1 MKYGFTTGSCAA
13 AASGAA
19 AYMLLTGKT
28 KTDITVETPSGRIFK
43 AAILDIK
50 RSENSVSCAVRKTA
64 GDDPDITDG
73 ALIYSEVSIRES
85 GFSIDGGKGV
95 GRVTRPGLDQPV
107 GAAAINSTPRRMIF
121 QAVDSVRRAL
131 DQPGGL
137 LITISVPGGQ
147 ESAKKTF
154 NPHLGIE
161 GGISILGT
169 SGIVEP
175 MSVQA
180 LVDTLALELRQA
192 AASGARRLIL
202 TPGNY
207 GMEFLGS
214 GALDLPPEVP
224 IVRCSNF
231 VGEALDS
238 ARLEGFQDI
247 LLVGHIG
254 KFVKLAAGIFNT
266 HSRQADG
273 RGEIFCAHAA
283 LCGADRETARALM
296 DSATADRCL
305 EILQERRLQEPV
317 LASLLG
323 AIQVRLDRRTAEGAR
338 AGAVL
343 FSNQYGPLGMTQ
355 GAKEILTAWKQ
366 NT

>member
-107 GAAAINSTPRRMIF
+107 GAAAINRVPREMIEKKVSEVCSF
-121 QAVDSVRRAL
+121 TGYS
-131 DQPGGL
+131 GGL
-137 LITISVPGGQ
+137 KIIISVPEG
-147 ESAKKTF
+147 ERLAEKTF
-154 NPHLGIE
+154 NPKLGIA

-175 MSVQA
+175 MSERA
-180 LVDTLALELRQA
+180 FIETIRLELRQKRA
-192 AASGARRLIL
+192 EGERRAVIS
-202 TPGNY
+202 PGNY
-207 GMEFLGS
+207 GREFMKKSYGFD
-214 GALDLPPEVP
+214 LDRSVK
-224 IVRCSNF
+224 CGNF
-231 VGEALDS
+231 IGLTVDMAKE
-238 ARLEGFQDI
+238 EGFGEL

-254 KFVKLAAGIFNT
+254 KLIKVAGGIMNT
-266 HSRQADG
+266 HSREADC
-273 RGEIFCAHAA
+273 RMEILASLGL
-283 LCGADRETARALM
+283 LCGADGGTARSILRCALT
-296 DSATADRCL
+296 DEAV
-305 EILQERRLQEPV
+305 EILDEAGIKQAVMNMAVERICGNLERRTEKMK
-317 LASLLG
+317 
-323 AIQVRLDRRTAEGAR
+323 IECMM
-338 AGAVL
+338 
-343 FSNQYGPLGMTQ
+343 FSNKFGELGKSRE
-355 GAKEILTAWKQ
+355 AEKWFIS
-366 NT
+366 

>member
-107 GAAAINSTPRRMIF
+107 GAAAINRVPREMIEKK
-121 QAVDSVRRAL
+121 VREVCSFTGYS
-131 DQPGGL
+131 GGL
-137 LITISVPGGQ
+137 KIIISVPEG
-147 ESAKKTF
+147 ERLAEKTF
-154 NPHLGIE
+154 NPKLGIA

-175 MSVQA
+175 MSERA
-180 LVDTLALELRQA
+180 FIETIRLELRQKRA
-192 AASGARRLIL
+192 EGERRAVIS
-202 TPGNY
+202 PGNY
-207 GMEFLGS
+207 GREFMKKSYGFD
-214 GALDLPPEVP
+214 LDRSVK
-224 IVRCSNF
+224 CGNF
-231 VGEALDS
+231 IGLTVDMAKE
-238 ARLEGFQDI
+238 EGFAEL

-254 KFVKLAAGIFNT
+254 KLIKVAGGIMNT
-266 HSRQADG
+266 HSREADC
-273 RGEIFCAHAA
+273 RMEILASLGL
-283 LCGADRETARALM
+283 LCGADGGTARSILRCALT
-296 DSATADRCL
+296 DEAV
-305 EILQERRLQEPV
+305 EILEEAGIKQAVMDMAVERICGNLERRTEKMK
-317 LASLLG
+317 
-323 AIQVRLDRRTAEGAR
+323 IECMM
-338 AGAVL
+338 
-343 FSNQYGPLGMTQ
+343 FSNKFGELGKSRE
-355 GAKEILTAWKQ
+355 AEKWFIS
-366 NT
+366 

>member
-107 GAAAINSTPRRMIF
+107 GAAAINRVPREMIEKK
-121 QAVDSVRRAL
+121 VREVCSFTGYS
-131 DQPGGL
+131 GGL
-137 LITISVPGGQ
+137 KIIISVPEG
-147 ESAKKTF
+147 ERLAEKTF
-154 NPHLGIE
+154 NPKLGIA

-175 MSVQA
+175 MSERA
-180 LVDTLALELRQA
+180 FIETIRLELRQKRA
-192 AASGARRLIL
+192 EGERRTVIS
-202 TPGNY
+202 PGNY
-207 GMEFLGS
+207 GREFMKKSYGFD
-214 GALDLPPEVP
+214 LDRSVK
-224 IVRCSNF
+224 CGNF
-231 VGEALDS
+231 IGLTVDMAKE
-238 ARLEGFQDI
+238 EGFAEL

-254 KFVKLAAGIFNT
+254 KLIKVAGGIMNT
-266 HSRQADG
+266 HSREADC
-273 RGEIFCAHAA
+273 RMEILASLGL
-283 LCGADRETARALM
+283 LCGADGGTARSILRCALT
-296 DSATADRCL
+296 DEAV
-305 EILQERRLQEPV
+305 EILDEAGIKQAVMNMAVERICGNLERRTEKMK
-317 LASLLG
+317 
-323 AIQVRLDRRTAEGAR
+323 IECMM
-338 AGAVL
+338 
-343 FSNQYGPLGMTQ
+343 FSNKFGELGKSRE
-355 GAKEILTAWKQ
+355 AEKWFIS
-366 NT
+366 

>member
-107 GAAAINSTPRRMIF
+107 GAAAINRVPREMIEKKVSEVCSF
-121 QAVDSVRRAL
+121 TGYS
-131 DQPGGL
+131 GGL
-137 LITISVPGGQ
+137 KIIISVPEG
-147 ESAKKTF
+147 ERLAEKTF
-154 NPHLGIE
+154 NPKLGIA

-175 MSVQA
+175 MSERA
-180 LVDTLALELRQA
+180 FIETIRLELKQKRA
-192 AASGARRLIL
+192 EGERRTVIS
-202 TPGNY
+202 PGNY
-207 GMEFLGS
+207 GREFMKKSYGFD
-214 GALDLPPEVP
+214 LDRSVK
-224 IVRCSNF
+224 CGNF
-231 VGEALDS
+231 IGLTVDMAKE
-238 ARLEGFQDI
+238 EGFGEL

-254 KFVKLAAGIFNT
+254 KLIKVAGGIMNT
-266 HSRQADG
+266 HSREADC
-273 RGEIFCAHAA
+273 RMEILASLGL
-283 LCGADRETARALM
+283 LCGADGGTARSILRCALT
-296 DSATADRCL
+296 DEAV
-305 EILQERRLQEPV
+305 EILDEAGIKQAVMNMAVERICGNLERRTEKMK
-317 LASLLG
+317 
-323 AIQVRLDRRTAEGAR
+323 IECMM
-338 AGAVL
+338 
-343 FSNQYGPLGMTQ
+343 FSNKFGELGKSRE
-355 GAKEILTAWKQ
+355 AEKWFIS
-366 NT
+366 

>member
-107 GAAAINSTPRRMIF
+107 GAAAINRVPREMIEKK
-121 QAVDSVRRAL
+121 VREVCSFAGYS
-131 DQPGGL
+131 GGL
-137 LITISVPGGQ
+137 KIIISVPEG
-147 ESAKKTF
+147 ERLAEKTF
-154 NPHLGIE
+154 NPKLGIA

-175 MSVQA
+175 MSERA
-180 LVDTLALELRQA
+180 FIETIRLELKQKRA
-192 AASGARRLIL
+192 EGERRAVIS
-202 TPGNY
+202 PGNY
-207 GMEFLGS
+207 GREFMKKSYGFD
-214 GALDLPPEVP
+214 LDRSVK
-224 IVRCSNF
+224 CGNF
-231 VGEALDS
+231 IGLTVDMAKE
-238 ARLEGFQDI
+238 EGFAEL

-254 KFVKLAAGIFNT
+254 KLIKVAGGIMNT
-266 HSRQADG
+266 HSREADC
-273 RGEIFCAHAA
+273 RMEILASLGL
-283 LCGADRETARALM
+283 LCGADGGTARSILRCALT
-296 DSATADRCL
+296 DEAV
-305 EILQERRLQEPV
+305 EILDEAGIKQAVMNMAVERICGNLERRTEKMK
-317 LASLLG
+317 
-323 AIQVRLDRRTAEGAR
+323 IECMM
-338 AGAVL
+338 
-343 FSNQYGPLGMTQ
+343 FSNKFGELGKSRE
-355 GAKEILTAWKQ
+355 AEKWFIS
-366 NT
+366 

>member
-107 GAAAINSTPRRMIF
+107 GAAAINRVPREMIEKK
-121 QAVDSVRRAL
+121 VREVCSFTGYS
-131 DQPGGL
+131 GGL
-137 LITISVPGGQ
+137 KIIISVPEG
-147 ESAKKTF
+147 ERLAEKTF
-154 NPHLGIE
+154 NPKLGIA

-175 MSVQA
+175 MSERA
-180 LVDTLALELRQA
+180 FIETIRLELKQKRA
-192 AASGARRLIL
+192 EGERRAVIS
-202 TPGNY
+202 PGNY
-207 GMEFLGS
+207 GREFMKKSYGFD
-214 GALDLPPEVP
+214 LDRSVK
-224 IVRCSNF
+224 CGNF
-231 VGEALDS
+231 IGLTVDMAKE
-238 ARLEGFQDI
+238 EGFGEL

-254 KFVKLAAGIFNT
+254 KLIKVAGGIMNT
-266 HSRQADG
+266 HSREADC
-273 RGEIFCAHAA
+273 RMEILASLGL
-283 LCGADRETARALM
+283 LCGADGGTARSILRCALT
-296 DSATADRCL
+296 DEAV
-305 EILQERRLQEPV
+305 EILDEAGIKQAVMDMAVERICGNLERRTEKMK
-317 LASLLG
+317 
-323 AIQVRLDRRTAEGAR
+323 IECMM
-338 AGAVL
+338 
-343 FSNQYGPLGMTQ
+343 FSNKFGELGKSRE
-355 GAKEILTAWKQ
+355 AEKWFIS
-366 NT
+366 

>member
-107 GAAAINSTPRRMIF
+107 GAAAINHVPREMIEKE
-121 QAVDSVRRAL
+121 VREVCSFAGYS
-131 DQPGGL
+131 GGL
-137 LITISVPGGQ
+137 KIIISVPEG
-147 ESAKKTF
+147 ERLAEKTF
-154 NPHLGIE
+154 NPKLGIA

-175 MSVQA
+175 MSERA
-180 LVDTLALELRQA
+180 FIETIRLELKQKRA
-192 AASGARRLIL
+192 EGERRAVIS
-202 TPGNY
+202 PGNY
-207 GMEFLGS
+207 GREFMKKSYGFD
-214 GALDLPPEVP
+214 LDRSVK
-224 IVRCSNF
+224 CGNF
-231 VGEALDS
+231 IGLTVDMAKE
-238 ARLEGFQDI
+238 EGFAEL

-254 KFVKLAAGIFNT
+254 KLIKVAGGIMNT
-266 HSRQADG
+266 HSREADC
-273 RGEIFCAHAA
+273 RMEILASLGL
-283 LCGADRETARALM
+283 LCGADGGTARSILRCALT
-296 DSATADRCL
+296 DEAV
-305 EILQERRLQEPV
+305 EILDEAGIKQAVMNMAVERICGNLERRTEKMK
-317 LASLLG
+317 
-323 AIQVRLDRRTAEGAR
+323 IECMM
-338 AGAVL
+338 
-343 FSNQYGPLGMTQ
+343 FSNKFGELGKSRE
-355 GAKEILTAWKQ
+355 AEKWFIS
-366 NT
+366 

>member
-107 GAAAINSTPRRMIF
+107 GAAAINRVPREMIEKK
-121 QAVDSVRRAL
+121 VREVCSFAGYS
-131 DQPGGL
+131 GGL
-137 LITISVPGGQ
+137 KIIISVPEG
-147 ESAKKTF
+147 ERLAEKTF
-154 NPHLGIE
+154 NPKLGIA

-175 MSVQA
+175 MSERA
-180 LVDTLALELRQA
+180 FIETIRLELRQKRA
-192 AASGARRLIL
+192 EGERRAVIS
-202 TPGNY
+202 PGNY
-207 GMEFLGS
+207 GREFMKKSYGFD
-214 GALDLPPEVP
+214 LDRSVK
-224 IVRCSNF
+224 CGNF
-231 VGEALDS
+231 IGLTVDMAKE
-238 ARLEGFQDI
+238 EGFAEL

-254 KFVKLAAGIFNT
+254 KLIKVAGGIMNT
-266 HSRQADG
+266 HSREADC
-273 RGEIFCAHAA
+273 RMEILASLGL
-283 LCGADRETARALM
+283 LCGADGGTARSILRCALT
-296 DSATADRCL
+296 DEAV
-305 EILQERRLQEPV
+305 EILEEAGIKQAVMDMAVERICGNLERRTEKMK
-317 LASLLG
+317 
-323 AIQVRLDRRTAEGAR
+323 IECMM
-338 AGAVL
+338 
-343 FSNQYGPLGMTQ
+343 FSNKFGELGKSRE
-355 GAKEILTAWKQ
+355 AEKWFIS
-366 NT
+366 

>member
-107 GAAAINSTPRRMIF
+107 GAAAINRVPREMIEKKVSEVCSF
-121 QAVDSVRRAL
+121 TGYS
-131 DQPGGL
+131 GGL
-137 LITISVPGGQ
+137 KIIISVPEG
-147 ESAKKTF
+147 ERLAEKTF
-154 NPHLGIE
+154 NPKLGIA

-175 MSVQA
+175 MSERA
-180 LVDTLALELRQA
+180 FIETIRLELKQKRA
-192 AASGARRLIL
+192 EGERRTVIS
-202 TPGNY
+202 PGNY
-207 GMEFLGS
+207 GREFMKKSYGFD
-214 GALDLPPEVP
+214 LDRSVK
-224 IVRCSNF
+224 CGNF
-231 VGEALDS
+231 IGLTVDMAKE
-238 ARLEGFQDI
+238 EGFAEL

-254 KFVKLAAGIFNT
+254 KLIKVAGGIMNT
-266 HSRQADG
+266 HSREADC
-273 RGEIFCAHAA
+273 RMEILASLGL
-283 LCGADRETARALM
+283 LCGADGGTARSILRCALT
-296 DSATADRCL
+296 DEAV
-305 EILQERRLQEPV
+305 EILDEAGIKQAVMDMAVERICGNLERRTEKMK
-317 LASLLG
+317 
-323 AIQVRLDRRTAEGAR
+323 IECMI
-338 AGAVL
+338 
-343 FSNQYGPLGMTQ
+343 FSNKFGELGKSRE
-355 GAKEILTAWKQ
+355 AEKWFIS
-366 NT
+366 

>member
-107 GAAAINSTPRRMIF
+107 GAAAINRVPREMIEKKVSEVCSF
-121 QAVDSVRRAL
+121 TGYS
-131 DQPGGL
+131 GGL
-137 LITISVPGGQ
+137 KIIISVPEG
-147 ESAKKTF
+147 ERLAEKTF
-154 NPHLGIE
+154 NPKLGIV

-175 MSVQA
+175 MSERA
-180 LVDTLALELRQA
+180 FIETIRLELKQKRA
-192 AASGARRLIL
+192 EGERRAVIS
-202 TPGNY
+202 PGNY
-207 GMEFLGS
+207 GREFMKKSYGFD
-214 GALDLPPEVP
+214 LDRSVK
-224 IVRCSNF
+224 CGNF
-231 VGEALDS
+231 IGLTVDMAKE
-238 ARLEGFQDI
+238 EGFAEL

-254 KFVKLAAGIFNT
+254 KLIKVAGGIMNT
-266 HSRQADG
+266 HSREADC
-273 RGEIFCAHAA
+273 RMEILASLGL
-283 LCGADRETARALM
+283 LCGADGGTARSILRCALT
-296 DSATADRCL
+296 DEAV
-305 EILQERRLQEPV
+305 EILDEAGIKQAVMNMAVERICGNLERRTEKMK
-317 LASLLG
+317 
-323 AIQVRLDRRTAEGAR
+323 IECMM
-338 AGAVL
+338 
-343 FSNQYGPLGMTQ
+343 FSNKFGELGKSRE
-355 GAKEILTAWKQ
+355 AEKWFIS
-366 NT
+366 

>member
-107 GAAAINSTPRRMIF
+107 GAAAINRVPREMIEKKVSEVCSF
-121 QAVDSVRRAL
+121 TGYS
-131 DQPGGL
+131 GGL
-137 LITISVPGGQ
+137 KIIISVPEG
-147 ESAKKTF
+147 ERLAEKTF
-154 NPHLGIE
+154 NPKLGIA

-175 MSVQA
+175 MSERA
-180 LVDTLALELRQA
+180 FIETIRLELRQKRA
-192 AASGARRLIL
+192 EGERRTVIS
-202 TPGNY
+202 PGNY
-207 GMEFLGS
+207 GREFMKKSYGFD
-214 GALDLPPEVP
+214 LDRSVK
-224 IVRCSNF
+224 CGNF
-231 VGEALDS
+231 IGLTVDMAKE
-238 ARLEGFQDI
+238 EGFAEL

-254 KFVKLAAGIFNT
+254 KLIKVAGGIMNT
-266 HSRQADG
+266 HSREADC
-273 RGEIFCAHAA
+273 RMEILASLGL
-283 LCGADRETARALM
+283 LCGADGGTARSILRCALT
-296 DSATADRCL
+296 DEAV
-305 EILQERRLQEPV
+305 EILDEAGIKQAVMDMAVERICGNLERRTEKMK
-317 LASLLG
+317 
-323 AIQVRLDRRTAEGAR
+323 IECMM
-338 AGAVL
+338 
-343 FSNQYGPLGMTQ
+343 FSNKFGELGKSRE
-355 GAKEILTAWKQ
+355 AEKWFIS
-366 NT
+366 

>member
-107 GAAAINSTPRRMIF
+107 GAAAINRVPREMIEKK
-121 QAVDSVRRAL
+121 VREVCSFTGYS
-131 DQPGGL
+131 GGL
-137 LITISVPGGQ
+137 KIIISVPEG
-147 ESAKKTF
+147 ERLAEKTF
-154 NPHLGIE
+154 NPKLGIA

-175 MSVQA
+175 MSERA
-180 LVDTLALELRQA
+180 FIETIRLELRQKRA
-192 AASGARRLIL
+192 EGERRAVIS
-202 TPGNY
+202 PGNY
-207 GMEFLGS
+207 GREFMKKSYGFD
-214 GALDLPPEVP
+214 LDRSVK
-224 IVRCSNF
+224 CGNF
-231 VGEALDS
+231 IGLTVDMAKE
-238 ARLEGFQDI
+238 EGFAEL

-254 KFVKLAAGIFNT
+254 KLIKVAGGIMNT
-266 HSRQADG
+266 HSREADC
-273 RGEIFCAHAA
+273 RMEILAA
-283 LCGADRETARALM
+283 LGLLCGADGGTARSILRCALT
-296 DSATADRCL
+296 DEAV
-305 EILQERRLQEPV
+305 EILEEAGIKQAVMDMAVERICGNLERRTEKMK
-317 LASLLG
+317 
-323 AIQVRLDRRTAEGAR
+323 IECMM
-338 AGAVL
+338 
-343 FSNQYGPLGMTQ
+343 FSNKFGELGKSRE
-355 GAKEILTAWKQ
+355 AEKWFIS
-366 NT
+366 

>member
-107 GAAAINSTPRRMIF
+107 GAAAINRVPREMIEKKVSEVCSF
-121 QAVDSVRRAL
+121 TGYS
-131 DQPGGL
+131 GGL
-137 LITISVPGGQ
+137 KIIISVPEG
-147 ESAKKTF
+147 ERLAEKTF
-154 NPHLGIE
+154 NPKLGIA
-161 GGISILGT
+161 GAISILGT

-175 MSVQA
+175 MSERA
-180 LVDTLALELRQA
+180 FIETIRLELKQKRA
-192 AASGARRLIL
+192 EGERRAVIS
-202 TPGNY
+202 PGNY
-207 GMEFLGS
+207 GREFMKKSYGFD
-214 GALDLPPEVP
+214 LDRSVK
-224 IVRCSNF
+224 CGNF
-231 VGEALDS
+231 IGLTVDMAKE
-238 ARLEGFQDI
+238 EGFAEL

-254 KFVKLAAGIFNT
+254 KLIKVAGGIMNT
-266 HSRQADG
+266 HSREADC
-273 RGEIFCAHAA
+273 RMEILASLGL
-283 LCGADRETARALM
+283 LCGADGGTARSILRCALT
-296 DSATADRCL
+296 DEAV
-305 EILQERRLQEPV
+305 EILEEAGIKQAVMDMAVERICGNLERRTEKMK
-317 LASLLG
+317 
-323 AIQVRLDRRTAEGAR
+323 IECMM
-338 AGAVL
+338 
-343 FSNQYGPLGMTQ
+343 FSNKFGELGKSRE
-355 GAKEILTAWKQ
+355 AEKWFIS
-366 NT
+366 

>member
-107 GAAAINSTPRRMIF
+107 GAAAINRVPREMIEKKVSEVCSF
-121 QAVDSVRRAL
+121 TGYS
-131 DQPGGL
+131 GGL
-137 LITISVPGGQ
+137 KIIISVPEG
-147 ESAKKTF
+147 ERLAEKTF
-154 NPHLGIE
+154 NPKLGIA

-175 MSVQA
+175 MSERA
-180 LVDTLALELRQA
+180 FIETIRLELRQKRA
-192 AASGARRLIL
+192 EGERRAVIS
-202 TPGNY
+202 PGNY
-207 GMEFLGS
+207 GREFMKKSYGFD
-214 GALDLPPEVP
+214 LDRSVK
-224 IVRCSNF
+224 CGNF
-231 VGEALDS
+231 IGLTVDMAKE
-238 ARLEGFQDI
+238 EGFAEL

-254 KFVKLAAGIFNT
+254 KLIKVAGGIMNT
-266 HSRQADG
+266 HSREADC
-273 RGEIFCAHAA
+273 RMEILASLGL
-283 LCGADRETARALM
+283 LCGADGGTARSILRCALT
-296 DSATADRCL
+296 DEAV
-305 EILQERRLQEPV
+305 EILEEAGIKQAVMDMAVERICGNLERRTEKMK
-317 LASLLG
+317 
-323 AIQVRLDRRTAEGAR
+323 IECMM
-338 AGAVL
+338 
-343 FSNQYGPLGMTQ
+343 FSNKFGELGKSRE
-355 GAKEILTAWKQ
+355 AEKWFIS
-366 NT
+366 

>member
-107 GAAAINSTPRRMIF
+107 GAAAINRVPREMIEKE
-121 QAVDSVRRAL
+121 VREVCSFAGYS
-131 DQPGGL
+131 GGL
-137 LITISVPGGQ
+137 KIIISVPEG
-147 ESAKKTF
+147 ERLAEKTF
-154 NPHLGIE
+154 NPKLGIA

-175 MSVQA
+175 MSERA
-180 LVDTLALELRQA
+180 FIETIRLELKQKRA
-192 AASGARRLIL
+192 EGERRAVIS
-202 TPGNY
+202 PGNY
-207 GMEFLGS
+207 GREFMKKSYGFD
-214 GALDLPPEVP
+214 LDRSVK
-224 IVRCSNF
+224 CGNF
-231 VGEALDS
+231 IGLTVDMAKE
-238 ARLEGFQDI
+238 EGFAEL

-254 KFVKLAAGIFNT
+254 KLIKVAGGIMNT
-266 HSRQADG
+266 HSREADC
-273 RGEIFCAHAA
+273 RMEILASLAL
-283 LCGADRETARALM
+283 LCGADGGTARSILRCALT
-296 DSATADRCL
+296 DEAV
-305 EILQERRLQEPV
+305 EILEEAGIKQAVMNMAVERICGNLERRTEKMK
-317 LASLLG
+317 
-323 AIQVRLDRRTAEGAR
+323 IECMM
-338 AGAVL
+338 
-343 FSNQYGPLGMTQ
+343 FSNKFGELGKSRE
-355 GAKEILTAWKQ
+355 AEKWFIS
-366 NT
+366 

>member
-107 GAAAINSTPRRMIF
+107 GAAAINRVPREMIEKK
-121 QAVDSVRRAL
+121 VREVCSFTGYS
-131 DQPGGL
+131 GGL
-137 LITISVPGGQ
+137 KIIISVPEG
-147 ESAKKTF
+147 ERLAEKTF
-154 NPHLGIE
+154 NPKLGIA

-175 MSVQA
+175 MSERA
-180 LVDTLALELRQA
+180 FIETIRLELRQKRA
-192 AASGARRLIL
+192 EGERRTVIS
-202 TPGNY
+202 PGNY
-207 GMEFLGS
+207 GREFMKKSYGFD
-214 GALDLPPEVP
+214 LDRSVK
-224 IVRCSNF
+224 CGNF
-231 VGEALDS
+231 IGLTVDMAKE
-238 ARLEGFQDI
+238 EGFAEL

-254 KFVKLAAGIFNT
+254 KLIKVAGGIMNT
-266 HSRQADG
+266 HSREADC
-273 RGEIFCAHAA
+273 RMEILASLGL
-283 LCGADRETARALM
+283 LCGADGGTARSILRCALT
-296 DSATADRCL
+296 DEAV
-305 EILQERRLQEPV
+305 EILDEAGIKQAVMDMAVERICGNLERRTEKMK
-317 LASLLG
+317 
-323 AIQVRLDRRTAEGAR
+323 IECMM
-338 AGAVL
+338 
-343 FSNQYGPLGMTQ
+343 FSNKFGELGKSRE
-355 GAKEILTAWKQ
+355 AEKWFIS
-366 NT
+366 

>member
-28 KTDITVETPSGRIFK
+28 KTDMTVETPSGRIFK

-107 GAAAINSTPRRMIF
+107 GAAAINRVPREMIEKK
-121 QAVDSVRRAL
+121 VREVCSFAGYS
-131 DQPGGL
+131 GGL
-137 LITISVPGGQ
+137 KIIISVPEG
-147 ESAKKTF
+147 ERLAEKTF
-154 NPHLGIE
+154 NPKLGIA

-175 MSVQA
+175 MSERA
-180 LVDTLALELRQA
+180 FIETIRLELKQKRA
-192 AASGARRLIL
+192 EGERRTVIS
-202 TPGNY
+202 PGNY
-207 GMEFLGS
+207 GREFMKKSYGFD
-214 GALDLPPEVP
+214 LDRSVK
-224 IVRCSNF
+224 CGNF
-231 VGEALDS
+231 IGLTVDMAKE
-238 ARLEGFQDI
+238 EGFAEL

-254 KFVKLAAGIFNT
+254 KLIKVAGGIMNT
-266 HSRQADG
+266 HSREADC
-273 RGEIFCAHAA
+273 RMEILASLGL
-283 LCGADRETARALM
+283 LCGADGGTARSILRCALT
-296 DSATADRCL
+296 DEAV
-305 EILQERRLQEPV
+305 EILDEAGIKQAVMDMAVERICGNLERRTEKMK
-317 LASLLG
+317 
-323 AIQVRLDRRTAEGAR
+323 IECMM
-338 AGAVL
+338 
-343 FSNQYGPLGMTQ
+343 FSNKFGELGKSRE
-355 GAKEILTAWKQ
+355 AEKWFIS
-366 NT
+366 

>member
-107 GAAAINSTPRRMIF
+107 GAAAINRVPREMIEKKVSEVCSF
-121 QAVDSVRRAL
+121 TGYS
-131 DQPGGL
+131 GGL
-137 LITISVPGGQ
+137 KIIISVPEG
-147 ESAKKTF
+147 ERLAEKTF
-154 NPHLGIE
+154 NPKLGIA

-175 MSVQA
+175 MSERA
-180 LVDTLALELRQA
+180 FIETIRLELKQKRA
-192 AASGARRLIL
+192 EGERRAVIS
-202 TPGNY
+202 PGNY
-207 GMEFLGS
+207 GREFMKKSYGFD
-214 GALDLPPEVP
+214 LDRSVK
-224 IVRCSNF
+224 CGNF
-231 VGEALDS
+231 IGLTVDMAKE
-238 ARLEGFQDI
+238 EGFGEL

-254 KFVKLAAGIFNT
+254 KLIKVAGGIMNT
-266 HSRQADG
+266 HSREADC
-273 RGEIFCAHAA
+273 RMEILASLGL
-283 LCGADRETARALM
+283 LCGADGGTARSILRCALT
-296 DSATADRCL
+296 DEAV
-305 EILQERRLQEPV
+305 EILDEAGIKQAVMDMAVERICGNLERRTEKMK
-317 LASLLG
+317 
-323 AIQVRLDRRTAEGAR
+323 IECMI
-338 AGAVL
+338 
-343 FSNQYGPLGMTQ
+343 FSNKFGELGKSRE
-355 GAKEILTAWKQ
+355 AEKWFIS
-366 NT
+366 

>member
-107 GAAAINSTPRRMIF
+107 GAAAINRVPREMIEKKVSEVCSF
-121 QAVDSVRRAL
+121 TGYS
-131 DQPGGL
+131 GGL
-137 LITISVPGGQ
+137 KIIISVPEG
-147 ESAKKTF
+147 ERLAEKTF
-154 NPHLGIE
+154 NPKLGIA

-175 MSVQA
+175 MSERA
-180 LVDTLALELRQA
+180 FIETIRLELKQKRA
-192 AASGARRLIL
+192 EGERRAVIS
-202 TPGNY
+202 PGNY
-207 GMEFLGS
+207 GREFMKKSYGFD
-214 GALDLPPEVP
+214 LDRSVK
-224 IVRCSNF
+224 CGNF
-231 VGEALDS
+231 IGLTVDMAKE
-238 ARLEGFQDI
+238 EGFAEL

-254 KFVKLAAGIFNT
+254 KLIKVAGGIMNT
-266 HSRQADG
+266 HSREADC
-273 RGEIFCAHAA
+273 RMEILASLGL
-283 LCGADRETARALM
+283 LCGADGGTARSILRCALT
-296 DSATADRCL
+296 DEAV
-305 EILQERRLQEPV
+305 EILEEAGIKQAVMNMAVERICGNLERRTEKMK
-317 LASLLG
+317 
-323 AIQVRLDRRTAEGAR
+323 IECMM
-338 AGAVL
+338 
-343 FSNQYGPLGMTQ
+343 FSNKFGELGKSRE
-355 GAKEILTAWKQ
+355 AEKWFIS
-366 NT
+366 

>member
-50 RSENSVSCAVRKTA
+50 RSENSVSCAVIKTA

-107 GAAAINSTPRRMIF
+107 GAAAINHVPREMIEKKVSEVCSF
-121 QAVDSVRRAL
+121 TGYS
-131 DQPGGL
+131 GGL
-137 LITISVPGGQ
+137 KIIISVPEG
-147 ESAKKTF
+147 ERLAEKTF
-154 NPHLGIE
+154 NPKLGIA

-175 MSVQA
+175 MSERA
-180 LVDTLALELRQA
+180 FIETIRLELKQKRA
-192 AASGARRLIL
+192 EGERRAVIS
-202 TPGNY
+202 PGNY
-207 GMEFLGS
+207 GREFMKKSYGFD
-214 GALDLPPEVP
+214 LDRSVK
-224 IVRCSNF
+224 CGNF
-231 VGEALDS
+231 IGLTVDMAKE
-238 ARLEGFQDI
+238 EGFAEL

-254 KFVKLAAGIFNT
+254 KLIKVAGGIMNT
-266 HSRQADG
+266 HSREADC
-273 RGEIFCAHAA
+273 RMEILASLGL
-283 LCGADRETARALM
+283 LCGADGGTARSILRCALT
-296 DSATADRCL
+296 DEAV
-305 EILQERRLQEPV
+305 EILDEAGIKQAVMNMAVERICGNLERRTEKMK
-317 LASLLG
+317 
-323 AIQVRLDRRTAEGAR
+323 IECMM
-338 AGAVL
+338 
-343 FSNQYGPLGMTQ
+343 FSNKFGELGKSRE
-355 GAKEILTAWKQ
+355 AEKWFIS
-366 NT
+366 

>member
-107 GAAAINSTPRRMIF
+107 GAAAINRVPREMIEKK
-121 QAVDSVRRAL
+121 VREVCSFAGYS
-131 DQPGGL
+131 GGL
-137 LITISVPGGQ
+137 KIIISVPEG
-147 ESAKKTF
+147 ERLAEKTF
-154 NPHLGIE
+154 NPKLGIA

-175 MSVQA
+175 MSERA
-180 LVDTLALELRQA
+180 FIETIRLELRQKRA
-192 AASGARRLIL
+192 EGERRTVIS
-202 TPGNY
+202 PGNY
-207 GMEFLGS
+207 GREFMKKSYGFD
-214 GALDLPPEVP
+214 LDRSVK
-224 IVRCSNF
+224 CGNF
-231 VGEALDS
+231 IGLTVDMAKE
-238 ARLEGFQDI
+238 EGFAEL

-254 KFVKLAAGIFNT
+254 KLIKVAGGIMNT
-266 HSRQADG
+266 HSREADC
-273 RGEIFCAHAA
+273 RMEILASLGL
-283 LCGADRETARALM
+283 LCGADGGTARSILRCALT
-296 DSATADRCL
+296 DEAV
-305 EILQERRLQEPV
+305 EILEEAGIKQAVMDMAVERICGNLERRTEKMK
-317 LASLLG
+317 
-323 AIQVRLDRRTAEGAR
+323 IECMM
-338 AGAVL
+338 
-343 FSNQYGPLGMTQ
+343 FSNKFGELGKSRE
-355 GAKEILTAWKQ
+355 AEKWFIS
-366 NT
+366 

>member
-107 GAAAINSTPRRMIF
+107 GAAAINRVPREMIEKKVSEVCSF
-121 QAVDSVRRAL
+121 TGYS
-131 DQPGGL
+131 GGL
-137 LITISVPGGQ
+137 KIIISVPEG
-147 ESAKKTF
+147 ERLAEKTF
-154 NPHLGIE
+154 NPKLGIA

-175 MSVQA
+175 MSERA
-180 LVDTLALELRQA
+180 FIETIRLELKQKRA
-192 AASGARRLIL
+192 EGERRAVIS
-202 TPGNY
+202 PGNY
-207 GMEFLGS
+207 GREFMKKSYGFD
-214 GALDLPPEVP
+214 LDRSVK
-224 IVRCSNF
+224 CGNF
-231 VGEALDS
+231 IGLTVDMAKE
-238 ARLEGFQDI
+238 EGFAEL

-254 KFVKLAAGIFNT
+254 KLIKVAGGIMNT
-266 HSRQADG
+266 HSREADC
-273 RGEIFCAHAA
+273 RMEILASLGL
-283 LCGADRETARALM
+283 LCGADGGTARSILRCALT
-296 DSATADRCL
+296 DEAV
-305 EILQERRLQEPV
+305 EILDEAGIKQAVMNMAVERICGNLERRTEKMK
-317 LASLLG
+317 
-323 AIQVRLDRRTAEGAR
+323 IECMM
-338 AGAVL
+338 
-343 FSNQYGPLGMTQ
+343 FSNKFGELGKSRE
-355 GAKEILTAWKQ
+355 AEKWFIS
-366 NT
+366 

>member
-107 GAAAINSTPRRMIF
+107 GAAAINHVPREMIEKK
-121 QAVDSVRRAL
+121 VREVCSFTGYS
-131 DQPGGL
+131 GGL
-137 LITISVPGGQ
+137 KIIISVPEG
-147 ESAKKTF
+147 ERLAEKTF
-154 NPHLGIE
+154 NPKLGIA

-175 MSVQA
+175 MSERA
-180 LVDTLALELRQA
+180 FIETIRLELKQKRA
-192 AASGARRLIL
+192 EGERRAVIS
-202 TPGNY
+202 PGNY
-207 GMEFLGS
+207 GREFMKKSYGFD
-214 GALDLPPEVP
+214 LDRSVK
-224 IVRCSNF
+224 CGNF
-231 VGEALDS
+231 IGLTVDMAKE
-238 ARLEGFQDI
+238 EGFAEL

-254 KFVKLAAGIFNT
+254 KLIKVAGGIMNT
-266 HSRQADG
+266 HSREADC
-273 RGEIFCAHAA
+273 RMEILASLGL
-283 LCGADRETARALM
+283 LCGADGGTARSILRCALT
-296 DSATADRCL
+296 DEAV
-305 EILQERRLQEPV
+305 EILDEAGIKQAVMNMAVERICGNLERRTEKMK
-317 LASLLG
+317 
-323 AIQVRLDRRTAEGAR
+323 IECMM
-338 AGAVL
+338 
-343 FSNQYGPLGMTQ
+343 FSNKFGELGKSRE
-355 GAKEILTAWKQ
+355 AEKWFIS
-366 NT
+366 

>member
-107 GAAAINSTPRRMIF
+107 GAAAINRVPREMIEKK
-121 QAVDSVRRAL
+121 VREVCSFAGYS
-131 DQPGGL
+131 GGL
-137 LITISVPGGQ
+137 KIIISVPEG
-147 ESAKKTF
+147 ERLAEKTF
-154 NPHLGIE
+154 NPKLGIA

-175 MSVQA
+175 MSERA
-180 LVDTLALELRQA
+180 FIETIRLELKQKRA
-192 AASGARRLIL
+192 EGERRTVIS
-202 TPGNY
+202 PGNY
-207 GMEFLGS
+207 GREFMKKSYGFD
-214 GALDLPPEVP
+214 LDRSVK
-224 IVRCSNF
+224 CGNF
-231 VGEALDS
+231 IGLTVDMAKE
-238 ARLEGFQDI
+238 EGFGEL

-254 KFVKLAAGIFNT
+254 KLIKVAGGIMNT
-266 HSRQADG
+266 HSREADC
-273 RGEIFCAHAA
+273 RMEILASLGL
-283 LCGADRETARALM
+283 LCGADGGTARSILRCALT
-296 DSATADRCL
+296 DEAV
-305 EILQERRLQEPV
+305 EILDEAGIKQAVMDMAVERICGNLERRTEKMK
-317 LASLLG
+317 
-323 AIQVRLDRRTAEGAR
+323 IECMM
-338 AGAVL
+338 
-343 FSNQYGPLGMTQ
+343 FSNKFGELGKSRE
-355 GAKEILTAWKQ
+355 AEKWFIS
-366 NT
+366 

>member
-107 GAAAINSTPRRMIF
+107 GAAAINRVPREMIEKK
-121 QAVDSVRRAL
+121 VREVCSFAGYS
-131 DQPGGL
+131 GGL
-137 LITISVPGGQ
+137 KIIISVPEG
-147 ESAKKTF
+147 ERLAEKTF
-154 NPHLGIE
+154 NPKLGIA

-175 MSVQA
+175 MSERA
-180 LVDTLALELRQA
+180 FIETIRLELRQKRA
-192 AASGARRLIL
+192 EGERRAVIS
-202 TPGNY
+202 PGNY
-207 GMEFLGS
+207 GREFMKKSYGFD
-214 GALDLPPEVP
+214 LDRSVK
-224 IVRCSNF
+224 CGNF
-231 VGEALDS
+231 IGLTVDMAKE
-238 ARLEGFQDI
+238 EGFAEL

-254 KFVKLAAGIFNT
+254 KLIKVAGGIMNT
-266 HSRQADG
+266 HSREADC
-273 RGEIFCAHAA
+273 RMEILASLAL
-283 LCGADRETARALM
+283 LCGADGGTARSILRCALT
-296 DSATADRCL
+296 DEAV
-305 EILQERRLQEPV
+305 EILDEAGIKQAVMDMAVERICGNLERRTEKMKIECMV
-317 LASLLG
+317 
-323 AIQVRLDRRTAEGAR
+323 
-338 AGAVL
+338 
-343 FSNQYGPLGMTQ
+343 FSNKFGELGKSRE
-355 GAKEILTAWKQ
+355 AEKWFIS
-366 NT
+366 

>member
-107 GAAAINSTPRRMIF
+107 GAAAINRVPREMIEKKVSEVCSF
-121 QAVDSVRRAL
+121 TGYS
-131 DQPGGL
+131 GGL
-137 LITISVPGGQ
+137 KIIISVPEG
-147 ESAKKTF
+147 ERLAEKTF
-154 NPHLGIE
+154 NPKLGIA

-175 MSVQA
+175 MSERA
-180 LVDTLALELRQA
+180 FIETIRLELKQKRA
-192 AASGARRLIL
+192 EGERRTVIS
-202 TPGNY
+202 PGNY
-207 GMEFLGS
+207 GREFMKKSYGFD
-214 GALDLPPEVP
+214 LDRSVK
-224 IVRCSNF
+224 CGNF
-231 VGEALDS
+231 IGLTVDMAKE
-238 ARLEGFQDI
+238 EGFAEL

-254 KFVKLAAGIFNT
+254 KLIKVAGGIMNT
-266 HSRQADG
+266 HSREADC
-273 RGEIFCAHAA
+273 RMEILASLGL
-283 LCGADRETARALM
+283 LCGADGGTARSILRCALT
-296 DSATADRCL
+296 DEAV
-305 EILQERRLQEPV
+305 EILDEAGIKQAVMNMAVERICGNLERRTEKMK
-317 LASLLG
+317 
-323 AIQVRLDRRTAEGAR
+323 IECMM
-338 AGAVL
+338 
-343 FSNQYGPLGMTQ
+343 FSNKFGELGKSR
-355 GAKEILTAWKQ
+355 GAEKWFIS
-366 NT
+366 

>member
-107 GAAAINSTPRRMIF
+107 GEAAINHVPREMIEKE
-121 QAVDSVRRAL
+121 VREVCSFAGYS
-131 DQPGGL
+131 GGL
-137 LITISVPGGQ
+137 KIIISVPEG
-147 ESAKKTF
+147 ERLAEKTF
-154 NPHLGIE
+154 NPKLGIA

-175 MSVQA
+175 MSERA
-180 LVDTLALELRQA
+180 FIETIRLELKQKRA
-192 AASGARRLIL
+192 EGERRTVIS
-202 TPGNY
+202 PGNY
-207 GMEFLGS
+207 GREFMKKSYGFD
-214 GALDLPPEVP
+214 LDRSVK
-224 IVRCSNF
+224 CGNF
-231 VGEALDS
+231 IGLTVDMAKE
-238 ARLEGFQDI
+238 EGFAEL

-254 KFVKLAAGIFNT
+254 KLIKVAGGIMNT
-266 HSRQADG
+266 HSREADC
-273 RGEIFCAHAA
+273 RMEILASLGL
-283 LCGADRETARALM
+283 LCGADGGTARSILRCALT
-296 DSATADRCL
+296 DEAV
-305 EILQERRLQEPV
+305 EILDEAGIKQAVMDMAVERICGNLERRTEKMK
-317 LASLLG
+317 
-323 AIQVRLDRRTAEGAR
+323 IECMM
-338 AGAVL
+338 
-343 FSNQYGPLGMTQ
+343 FSNKFGELGKSRE
-355 GAKEILTAWKQ
+355 AEKWFIS
-366 NT
+366 

>member
-107 GAAAINSTPRRMIF
+107 GAAAINRVPREMIEKK
-121 QAVDSVRRAL
+121 VREVCSFAGYS
-131 DQPGGL
+131 GGL
-137 LITISVPGGQ
+137 KIIISVPEG
-147 ESAKKTF
+147 ERLAEKTF
-154 NPHLGIE
+154 NPKLGIA

-175 MSVQA
+175 MSERA
-180 LVDTLALELRQA
+180 FIETIRLELRQKRA
-192 AASGARRLIL
+192 EGERRAVIS
-202 TPGNY
+202 PGNY
-207 GMEFLGS
+207 GREFMKKSYGFD
-214 GALDLPPEVP
+214 LDRSVK
-224 IVRCSNF
+224 CGNF
-231 VGEALDS
+231 IGLTVDMAKE
-238 ARLEGFQDI
+238 EGFAEL

-254 KFVKLAAGIFNT
+254 KLIKVAGGIMNT
-266 HSRQADG
+266 HSREADC
-273 RGEIFCAHAA
+273 RMEILASLAL
-283 LCGADRETARALM
+283 LCGADGGTARSILRCALT
-296 DSATADRCL
+296 DEAV
-305 EILQERRLQEPV
+305 EILDEAGIKQAVMNMAVERICGNLERRTEKMK
-317 LASLLG
+317 
-323 AIQVRLDRRTAEGAR
+323 IECMI
-338 AGAVL
+338 
-343 FSNQYGPLGMTQ
+343 FSNKFGELGKSRE
-355 GAKEILTAWKQ
+355 AEKWFIS
-366 NT
+366 

>member
-19 AYMLLTGKT
+19 AYMLLTGKI

-107 GAAAINSTPRRMIF
+107 GAAAINRVPREMIEKKVSEVCSF
-121 QAVDSVRRAL
+121 VGYS
-131 DQPGGL
+131 GGL
-137 LITISVPGGQ
+137 KIIISVPEG
-147 ESAKKTF
+147 ERLAEKTF
-154 NPHLGIE
+154 NPKLGIA

-175 MSVQA
+175 MSERA
-180 LVDTLALELRQA
+180 FIETIRLELRQKRA
-192 AASGARRLIL
+192 EGERRAVIS
-202 TPGNY
+202 PGNY
-207 GMEFLGS
+207 GREFMKKSYGFD
-214 GALDLPPEVP
+214 LDRSVK
-224 IVRCSNF
+224 CGNF
-231 VGEALDS
+231 IGLTVDMAKE
-238 ARLEGFQDI
+238 EGFGEL

-254 KFVKLAAGIFNT
+254 KLIKVAGGIMNT
-266 HSRQADG
+266 HSREADC
-273 RGEIFCAHAA
+273 RMEILASLGL
-283 LCGADRETARALM
+283 LCGADGGTARSILRCALT
-296 DSATADRCL
+296 DEAV
-305 EILQERRLQEPV
+305 EILEEAGIKQAVMDMAVERICGNLERRTEKMK
-317 LASLLG
+317 
-323 AIQVRLDRRTAEGAR
+323 IECMM
-338 AGAVL
+338 
-343 FSNQYGPLGMTQ
+343 FSNKFGELGKSRE
-355 GAKEILTAWKQ
+355 AEKWFIS
-366 NT
+366 

>member
-107 GAAAINSTPRRMIF
+107 GAAAINRVPREMIEKKVSEVCSF
-121 QAVDSVRRAL
+121 TGYS
-131 DQPGGL
+131 GGL
-137 LITISVPGGQ
+137 KIIISVPEG
-147 ESAKKTF
+147 ERLAEKTF
-154 NPHLGIE
+154 NPKLGIA

-175 MSVQA
+175 MSERA
-180 LVDTLALELRQA
+180 FIETIRLELRQKRA
-192 AASGARRLIL
+192 EGERRAVIS
-202 TPGNY
+202 PGNY
-207 GMEFLGS
+207 GREFMKKSYGFD
-214 GALDLPPEVP
+214 LDRSVK
-224 IVRCSNF
+224 CGNF
-231 VGEALDS
+231 IGLTVDMAKE
-238 ARLEGFQDI
+238 EGFGEL

-254 KFVKLAAGIFNT
+254 KLIKVAGGIMNT
-266 HSRQADG
+266 HSREADC
-273 RGEIFCAHAA
+273 RMEILASLGL
-283 LCGADRETARALM
+283 LCGADGGTARSILRCALT
-296 DSATADRCL
+296 DEAV
-305 EILQERRLQEPV
+305 EILEEAGIKQAVMDMAVERICGNLERRTEKMK
-317 LASLLG
+317 
-323 AIQVRLDRRTAEGAR
+323 IECMM
-338 AGAVL
+338 
-343 FSNQYGPLGMTQ
+343 FSNKFGELGKSRE
-355 GAKEILTAWKQ
+355 AEKWFIS
-366 NT
+366 

>member
-107 GAAAINSTPRRMIF
+107 GAAAINRVPREMIEKK
-121 QAVDSVRRAL
+121 VREVCSFTGYS
-131 DQPGGL
+131 GGL
-137 LITISVPGGQ
+137 KIIISVPEG
-147 ESAKKTF
+147 ERLAEKTF
-154 NPHLGIE
+154 NPKLGIA

-175 MSVQA
+175 MSERA
-180 LVDTLALELRQA
+180 FIETIRLELRQKRA
-192 AASGARRLIL
+192 EGERRTVIS
-202 TPGNY
+202 PGNY
-207 GMEFLGS
+207 GREFMKKSYGFD
-214 GALDLPPEVP
+214 LDRSVK
-224 IVRCSNF
+224 CGNF
-231 VGEALDS
+231 IGLTVDMAKE
-238 ARLEGFQDI
+238 EGFAEL

-254 KFVKLAAGIFNT
+254 KLIKVAGGIMNT
-266 HSRQADG
+266 HSREADC
-273 RGEIFCAHAA
+273 RMEILASLGL
-283 LCGADRETARALM
+283 LCGADGGTARSILRCALT
-296 DSATADRCL
+296 DEAV
-305 EILQERRLQEPV
+305 EILEEAGIKQAVMDMAVERICGNLERRTEKMK
-317 LASLLG
+317 
-323 AIQVRLDRRTAEGAR
+323 IECMM
-338 AGAVL
+338 
-343 FSNQYGPLGMTQ
+343 FSNKFGELGKSRE
-355 GAKEILTAWKQ
+355 AEKWFIS
-366 NT
+366 

>member
-107 GAAAINSTPRRMIF
+107 GAAAINRVPREMIEKE
-121 QAVDSVRRAL
+121 VREVCSFTGYS
-131 DQPGGL
+131 GGL
-137 LITISVPGGQ
+137 KIIISVPEG
-147 ESAKKTF
+147 ERLAEKTF
-154 NPHLGIE
+154 NPKLGIA

-175 MSVQA
+175 MSERA
-180 LVDTLALELRQA
+180 FIETIRLELRQKRA
-192 AASGARRLIL
+192 EGERRAVIS
-202 TPGNY
+202 PGNY
-207 GMEFLGS
+207 GREFMKKSYGFD
-214 GALDLPPEVP
+214 LDRSVK
-224 IVRCSNF
+224 CGNF
-231 VGEALDS
+231 IGLTVDMAKE
-238 ARLEGFQDI
+238 EGFAEL

-254 KFVKLAAGIFNT
+254 KLIKVAGGIMNT
-266 HSRQADG
+266 HSREADC
-273 RGEIFCAHAA
+273 RMEILASLGL
-283 LCGADRETARALM
+283 LCGADGGTARSILRCALT
-296 DSATADRCL
+296 DEAV
-305 EILQERRLQEPV
+305 EILDEAGIKQAVMDMAVERICGNLERRTEKMK
-317 LASLLG
+317 
-323 AIQVRLDRRTAEGAR
+323 IECMM
-338 AGAVL
+338 
-343 FSNQYGPLGMTQ
+343 FSNKFGELGKSRE
-355 GAKEILTAWKQ
+355 AEKWFIS
-366 NT
+366 

>member
-107 GAAAINSTPRRMIF
+107 GAAAINRVPREMIEKK
-121 QAVDSVRRAL
+121 VREVCSFTGYS
-131 DQPGGL
+131 GGL
-137 LITISVPGGQ
+137 KIIISVPEG
-147 ESAKKTF
+147 ERLAEKTF
-154 NPHLGIE
+154 NPKLGIA

-175 MSVQA
+175 MSERA
-180 LVDTLALELRQA
+180 FIETIRLELRQKRA
-192 AASGARRLIL
+192 EGERRAVIS
-202 TPGNY
+202 PGNY
-207 GMEFLGS
+207 GREFMKKSYGFD
-214 GALDLPPEVP
+214 LDRSVK
-224 IVRCSNF
+224 CGNF
-231 VGEALDS
+231 IGLTVDMAKE
-238 ARLEGFQDI
+238 EGFGEL

-254 KFVKLAAGIFNT
+254 KLIKVAGGIMNT
-266 HSRQADG
+266 HSREADC
-273 RGEIFCAHAA
+273 RMEILASLGL
-283 LCGADRETARALM
+283 LCGADGGTARSILRCALT
-296 DSATADRCL
+296 DEAV
-305 EILQERRLQEPV
+305 EILEEAGIKQAVMDMAVERICGNLERRTEKMK
-317 LASLLG
+317 
-323 AIQVRLDRRTAEGAR
+323 IECMM
-338 AGAVL
+338 
-343 FSNQYGPLGMTQ
+343 FSNKFGELGKSRE
-355 GAKEILTAWKQ
+355 AEKWFIS
-366 NT
+366 

>member
-107 GAAAINSTPRRMIF
+107 GAAAINRVPREMIEKE
-121 QAVDSVRRAL
+121 VREVCSFAGYS
-131 DQPGGL
+131 GGL
-137 LITISVPGGQ
+137 KIIISVPEG
-147 ESAKKTF
+147 ERLAEKTF
-154 NPHLGIE
+154 NPKLGIA

-175 MSVQA
+175 MSERA
-180 LVDTLALELRQA
+180 FIETIRLELKQKRA
-192 AASGARRLIL
+192 EGERRAVIS
-202 TPGNY
+202 PGNY
-207 GMEFLGS
+207 GREFMKKSYGFD
-214 GALDLPPEVP
+214 LDRSVK
-224 IVRCSNF
+224 CGNF
-231 VGEALDS
+231 IGLTVDMAKE
-238 ARLEGFQDI
+238 EGFGEL

-254 KFVKLAAGIFNT
+254 KLIKVAGGIMNT
-266 HSRQADG
+266 HSREADC
-273 RGEIFCAHAA
+273 RMEILASLGL
-283 LCGADRETARALM
+283 LCGADGGTARSILRCALT
-296 DSATADRCL
+296 DEAV
-305 EILQERRLQEPV
+305 EILEEAGIKQAVMDMAVERICGNLERRTEKMK
-317 LASLLG
+317 
-323 AIQVRLDRRTAEGAR
+323 IECMM
-338 AGAVL
+338 
-343 FSNQYGPLGMTQ
+343 FSNKFGELGKSRE
-355 GAKEILTAWKQ
+355 AEKWFIS
-366 NT
+366 

>member
-107 GAAAINSTPRRMIF
+107 GAAAINRVPREMIEKK
-121 QAVDSVRRAL
+121 VREVCLFAGYS
-131 DQPGGL
+131 GGL
-137 LITISVPGGQ
+137 KIIISVPEG
-147 ESAKKTF
+147 ERLAEKTF
-154 NPHLGIE
+154 NPKLGIA

-175 MSVQA
+175 MSERA
-180 LVDTLALELRQA
+180 FIETIRLELKQKRA
-192 AASGARRLIL
+192 EGERRAVIS
-202 TPGNY
+202 PGNY
-207 GMEFLGS
+207 GREFMKKSYGFD
-214 GALDLPPEVP
+214 LDRSVK
-224 IVRCSNF
+224 CGNF
-231 VGEALDS
+231 IGLTVDMAKE
-238 ARLEGFQDI
+238 EGFGEL

-254 KFVKLAAGIFNT
+254 KLIKVAGGIMNT
-266 HSRQADG
+266 HSREADC
-273 RGEIFCAHAA
+273 RMEILASLGL
-283 LCGADRETARALM
+283 LCGADGGTARSILRCALT
-296 DSATADRCL
+296 DEAV
-305 EILQERRLQEPV
+305 EILDEAGIKQAVMNMAVERICGNLERRTEKMK
-317 LASLLG
+317 
-323 AIQVRLDRRTAEGAR
+323 IECMM
-338 AGAVL
+338 
-343 FSNQYGPLGMTQ
+343 FSNKFGELGKSR
-355 GAKEILTAWKQ
+355 GAEKWFIS
-366 NT
+366 

>member
-107 GAAAINSTPRRMIF
+107 GAAAINRVPREMIEKK
-121 QAVDSVRRAL
+121 VREVCSFTGYS
-131 DQPGGL
+131 GGL
-137 LITISVPGGQ
+137 KIIISVPEG
-147 ESAKKTF
+147 ERLAEKTF
-154 NPHLGIE
+154 NPKLGIA

-175 MSVQA
+175 MSERA
-180 LVDTLALELRQA
+180 FIETIRLELKQKRA
-192 AASGARRLIL
+192 EGERRAVIS
-202 TPGNY
+202 PGNY
-207 GMEFLGS
+207 GREFMKKSYGFD
-214 GALDLPPEVP
+214 LDRSVK
-224 IVRCSNF
+224 CGNF
-231 VGEALDS
+231 IGLTVDMAKE
-238 ARLEGFQDI
+238 EGFAEL

-254 KFVKLAAGIFNT
+254 KLIKVAGGIMNT
-266 HSRQADG
+266 HSREADC
-273 RGEIFCAHAA
+273 RMEILASLGL
-283 LCGADRETARALM
+283 LCGADGGTARSILRCALT
-296 DSATADRCL
+296 DEAV
-305 EILQERRLQEPV
+305 EILDEAGIKQAVMNMAVERICGNLERRTEKMK
-317 LASLLG
+317 
-323 AIQVRLDRRTAEGAR
+323 IECMI
-338 AGAVL
+338 
-343 FSNQYGPLGMTQ
+343 FSNKFGELGKSRE
-355 GAKEILTAWKQ
+355 AEKWFIS
-366 NT
+366 

>member
-107 GAAAINSTPRRMIF
+107 GAAAINRVPWEMIEKKVSEVCSF
-121 QAVDSVRRAL
+121 TGYS
-131 DQPGGL
+131 GGL
-137 LITISVPGGQ
+137 KIIISVPEG
-147 ESAKKTF
+147 ERLAEKTF
-154 NPHLGIE
+154 NPKLGIA

-175 MSVQA
+175 MSERA
-180 LVDTLALELRQA
+180 FIETIRLELRQKRA
-192 AASGARRLIL
+192 EGERRAVIS
-202 TPGNY
+202 PGNY
-207 GMEFLGS
+207 GREFMKKSYGFD
-214 GALDLPPEVP
+214 LDRSVK
-224 IVRCSNF
+224 CGNF
-231 VGEALDS
+231 IGLTVDMAKE
-238 ARLEGFQDI
+238 EGFAEL

-254 KFVKLAAGIFNT
+254 KLIKVAGGIMNT
-266 HSRQADG
+266 HSREADC
-273 RGEIFCAHAA
+273 RMEILASLGL
-283 LCGADRETARALM
+283 LCGADGGTARSILRCALT
-296 DSATADRCL
+296 DEAV
-305 EILQERRLQEPV
+305 EILDEAGIKQAVMDMAVERICGNLERRTEKMK
-317 LASLLG
+317 
-323 AIQVRLDRRTAEGAR
+323 IECMM
-338 AGAVL
+338 
-343 FSNQYGPLGMTQ
+343 FSNKFGELGKSRE
-355 GAKEILTAWKQ
+355 AEKWFIS
-366 NT
+366 

>member
-107 GAAAINSTPRRMIF
+107 GAAAINRVPREMIEKK
-121 QAVDSVRRAL
+121 VREVCSFTGYS
-131 DQPGGL
+131 GGL
-137 LITISVPGGQ
+137 KIIISVPEG
-147 ESAKKTF
+147 ERLAEKTF
-154 NPHLGIE
+154 NPKLGIA

-175 MSVQA
+175 MSERA
-180 LVDTLALELRQA
+180 FIETIRLELRQKRA
-192 AASGARRLIL
+192 EGERRAVIS
-202 TPGNY
+202 PGNY
-207 GMEFLGS
+207 GREFMKKSYGFD
-214 GALDLPPEVP
+214 LDRSVK
-224 IVRCSNF
+224 CGNF
-231 VGEALDS
+231 IGLTVDMAKE
-238 ARLEGFQDI
+238 EGFAEL

-254 KFVKLAAGIFNT
+254 KLIKVAGGIMNT
-266 HSRQADG
+266 HSREADC
-273 RGEIFCAHAA
+273 RMEILASLGL
-283 LCGADRETARALM
+283 LCGADGGTARSILRCALT
-296 DSATADRCL
+296 DEAV
-305 EILQERRLQEPV
+305 EILDEAGIKQAVMDMAVERICGNLERRTEKMK
-317 LASLLG
+317 
-323 AIQVRLDRRTAEGAR
+323 IECMM
-338 AGAVL
+338 
-343 FSNQYGPLGMTQ
+343 FSNKFGELGKSRE
-355 GAKEILTAWKQ
+355 AEKWFIS
-366 NT
+366 

>member
-107 GAAAINSTPRRMIF
+107 GAAAINRVPREMIEKK
-121 QAVDSVRRAL
+121 VREVCSFAGYS
-131 DQPGGL
+131 GGL
-137 LITISVPGGQ
+137 KIIISVPEG
-147 ESAKKTF
+147 ERLAEKTF
-154 NPHLGIE
+154 NPKLGIA

-175 MSVQA
+175 MSERA
-180 LVDTLALELRQA
+180 FIETIRLELKQKRA
-192 AASGARRLIL
+192 EGERRAVIS
-202 TPGNY
+202 PGNY
-207 GMEFLGS
+207 GREFMKKSYGFD
-214 GALDLPPEVP
+214 LDRSVK
-224 IVRCSNF
+224 CGNF
-231 VGEALDS
+231 IGLTVDMAKE
-238 ARLEGFQDI
+238 EGFGEL

-254 KFVKLAAGIFNT
+254 KLIKVAGGIMNT
-266 HSRQADG
+266 HSREADC
-273 RGEIFCAHAA
+273 RMEILASLGL
-283 LCGADRETARALM
+283 LCGADGGTARSILRCALT
-296 DSATADRCL
+296 DEAV
-305 EILQERRLQEPV
+305 EILEEAGIKQAVMDMAVERICGNLERRTEKMK
-317 LASLLG
+317 
-323 AIQVRLDRRTAEGAR
+323 IECMM
-338 AGAVL
+338 
-343 FSNQYGPLGMTQ
+343 FSNKFGELGKSRE
-355 GAKEILTAWKQ
+355 AEKWFIS
-366 NT
+366 